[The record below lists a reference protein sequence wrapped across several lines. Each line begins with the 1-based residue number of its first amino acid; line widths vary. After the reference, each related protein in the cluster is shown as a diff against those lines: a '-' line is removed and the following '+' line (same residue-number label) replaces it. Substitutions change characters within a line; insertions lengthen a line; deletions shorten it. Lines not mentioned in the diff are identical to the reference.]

1 MEMLCDKCIHGYDG
15 TPDLVCHECQDASI
29 TRDKSDYVIACSEF
43 KQKPLITVDGKTIG
57 KIFDGKTYT
66 VKPGICP
73 TCSKQHSA
81 ACTMSVK
88 SWNERH
94 EIDGCSLYSPVSLTM
109 SKDEAVVKMDPPEVP
124 SAYAAANK
132 RINELSGGI
141 SYLTGCY
148 GDSYKSIRRYAK
160 EILAQCDLI
169 ERCIK
174 EEQP

>member
-15 TPDLVCHECQDASI
+15 APNIMRPECYDSI
-29 TRDKSDYVIACSEF
+29 IKRDKSDYVVSCSNY
-43 KQKPLITVDGKTIG
+43 KQKPLITVDGKTIEE
-57 KIFDGKTYT
+57 IFNGETHA

-73 TCSKQHSA
+73 TCSKQNST
-81 ACTMSVK
+81 ACKRSVK

-94 EIDGCSLYSPVSLTM
+94 EIDGCSLYHPASLTIP
-109 SKDEAVVKMDPPEVP
+109 KDEAIVKPDPPEVP

-141 SYLTGCY
+141 SYLSGCY